1 MRKFAVVGAVMAGL
15 LLSGCAGQ
23 DTALDD
29 GWKLIK
35 AEDYA
40 AARAHYQSVLAENP
54 NNPYANLNLGV
65 ALEELGD
72 KAMAAKYYQAAVANG
87 KDAQILEVAQDGS
100 VAGRRTTVSK
110 VAEENLASLGS

>member
-1 MRKFAVVGAVMAGL
+1 MRKFAVVSAVVTGL
-15 LLSGCAGQ
+15 LLSGCASQ
-23 DTALDD
+23 NTSLDD

-40 AARAHYQSVLAENP
+40 SARAHYQTVLADNP

-72 KAMAAKYYQAAVANG
+72 KAMAAKHYQAAIANG
-87 KDAQILEVAQDGS
+87 KDAQILEVAQDGN
-100 VAGRRTTVSK
+100 VAGRLTTVSK

>member
-1 MRKFAVVGAVMAGL
+1 MAGL
-15 LLSGCAGQ
+15 LLAGCAERS
-23 DTALDD
+23 TALDD

-40 AARAHYQSVLAENP
+40 AARAQYQSILAENP
-54 NNPYANLNLGV
+54 NDPYANLNLGV

-72 KAMAAKYYQAAVANG
+72 NATAAKHYQVAIANG
-87 KDAQILEVAQDGS
+87 KDAQILEVAQDGKIAS
-100 VAGRRTTVSK
+100 RSTTVSK